1 MRKIRALRRR
11 VRARLFA
18 LPGSGALSA
27 DSTQTYIVQMLPNPV
42 VTYAGGISGL
52 PATKPGKGK
61 KIDPSSSDVTK
72 YADYLKGKHDQALSH
87 VGGGQKLYDY
97 VYSLNG
103 FAAKLTED
111 QATRLSAQKNVLA
124 VSPDEIQ
131 TIQTSSTPHF
141 LGLDVKGGLW
151 DQLGGVS
158 KGGLNKGAGEDEV
171 IGVIDSGV
179 WPESQSFSDR
189 KLDGS
194 NGNNYPHKV
203 TGFSGACQ
211 TGEQWTASNCN
222 NKLISA
228 RYFNAAQGGNEG
240 IDEDLPW
247 EFTSPRDYNGHGTHT
262 SSTAGG
268 NFGVQPTGRRR
279 CRLHGDQRHGAACP
293 HRGVQG
299 TVVVAGR
306 LDGKWV
312 DRRHRPGHRPGGR
325 GRGRRDQLLRRSEH
339 AAAELPL
346 A

>member
-1 MRKIRALRRR
+1 MRKVFALF
-11 VRARLFA
+11 VGVFGLVLFA
-18 LPGSGALSA
+18 LPASGALSA
-27 DSTQTYIVQMLPNPV
+27 DSSQTYIVQMLPNPV

-61 KIDPSSSDVTK
+61 KIDPSSGDVTK
-72 YADYLKGKHDQALSH
+72 YADYLKGKHDQALSN

-103 FAAKLTED
+103 FAAKLTEG
-111 QATRLSAQKNVLA
+111 QATRLNTQKNVLA

-171 IGVIDSGV
+171 IGVIDSGA

-228 RYFNAAQGGNEG
+228 RYFNAGTGRQRGHRRRLCRGSSLRHATTTATVRTRRR
-240 IDEDLPW
+240 PPAA
-247 EFTSPRDYNGHGTHT
+247 TSAFSRPVTPPLQASRRSAAWRRVPASRRTRHC
-262 SSTAGG
+262 
-268 NFGVQPTGRRR
+268 GRRR
-279 CRLHGDQRHGAACP
+279 TARRQ
-293 HRGVQG
+293 V
-299 TVVVAGR
+299 GR
-306 LDGKWV
+306 TPTSS
-312 DRRHRPGHRPGGR
+312 RPSTKPSRTE
-325 GRGRRDQLLRRSEH
+325 ST
-339 AAAELPL
+339 
-346 A
+346 